1 MEMTIETA
9 VINKLR
15 QLPQAQQQEV
25 LRFIEFLETKVG
37 NKYES
42 QSKALAAA
50 AKALLS
56 DYQTDDELT
65 AFTDLDGE
73 DFHA

>member
-1 MEMTIETA
+1 MEMMIEEA
-9 VINKLR
+9 VLNKLR

-37 NKYES
+37 KKHES
-42 QSKALAAA
+42 QSEQLAEAA
-50 AKALLS
+50 NALLS
-56 DYQTDDELT
+56 DYQTDDDLT
-65 AFTDLDGE
+65 AFTSLNGE

>member
-1 MEMTIETA
+1 MEMMIETA

-37 NKYES
+37 EKHKS
-42 QSKALAAA
+42 QSEQLAKA

-56 DYQTDDELT
+56 DYETDEELT
-65 AFTDLDGE
+65 SFTSLDGE